1 MTPAQDAP
9 RSSERTSVRDM
20 SVLAIQPVQTASAV
34 GGPSG
39 PAPGAGGFDA
49 LLAAVGSQDA
59 PPTTTDTAAAPPLA
73 AGPEGG
79 LLIAGD
85 PLAEPPSLDVDAA
98 SDELADSLDANAPD
112 AVAGPSP
119 ALAQLATQ
127 VPTSSEAPSAA
138 GSHTPPA
145 WGRDKAA
152 GLPAATALANASSN
166 AAFLRTDDPPDAP
179 SAPKG
184 DEASAASLSTPA
196 PGEPPRSA
204 RAASAPPAPAAAVSA
219 APAAA
224 STSDSAIAAASPPE
238 PPETAPT
245 TQAATPP
252 SAAATAALVAPPR
265 AEPAPRPGKTD
276 RARAAEDVDVAPTGE
291 GRRIADGAAGPRP
304 VQAAQVTV
312 QPGAEP
318 PRTDILPA
326 ATDPEDPTAPAP
338 IDAAAADAA
347 AIAPSLSATPP
358 VRGAPETVANLAAHI
373 LKKLEGRSTRFD
385 VELDPAG
392 LGKVD
397 VRIEIGAHGR
407 MTAAM
412 TFDNPQAAQ
421 DLKARSSELRQALEQ
436 AGFDLSG
443 GLTFD
448 VARDGGGRGQQAWQD
463 AEQGGQ
469 SFRGHAFRAA
479 LDSAT
484 GAADSAVQ
492 GALRLRQGVNA
503 GLDLRI

>member
-20 SVLAIQPVQTASAV
+20 SALAIQPVQTVSAV

-39 PAPGAGGFDA
+39 PAPGAGGFDV

-59 PPTTTDTAAAPPLA
+59 SPTTTDGAVAPTLA
-73 AGPEGG
+73 AGPDGG
-79 LLIAGD
+79 LLVAGD
-85 PLAEPPSLDVDAA
+85 PLAETPSLDVDAV
-98 SDELADSLDANAPD
+98 SDELTDSLVANAPD
-112 AVAGPSP
+112 IAAGPAP
-119 ALAQLATQ
+119 ALVQ
-127 VPTSSEAPSAA
+127 VPTSSEASSAA
-138 GSHTPPA
+138 GSHTAPA
-145 WGRDKAA
+145 WGRDKTA
-152 GLPAATALANASSN
+152 GLPAATALANASPN
-166 AAFLRTDDPPDAP
+166 AAFLRTEDSPDAP

-184 DEASAASLSTPA
+184 DGAGAVSLSSPA
-196 PGEPPRSA
+196 PGEPPRQG
-204 RAASAPPAPAAAVSA
+204 RVASAPPTPAANVSA
-219 APAAA
+219 TPAAA
-224 STSDSAIAAASPPE
+224 STPDSDIAAASPPG
-238 PPETAPT
+238 PPEPAPT
-245 TQAATPP
+245 IQATTATPP
-252 SAAATAALVAPPR
+252 ATTTAALVAPPR
-265 AEPAPRPGKTD
+265 AEPAPRAGKSD
-276 RARAAEDVDVAPTGE
+276 RARAADGVDVAPPGA

-304 VQAAQVTV
+304 VQAAEAAVPT
-312 QPGAEP
+312 GAEP
-318 PRTDILPA
+318 PRIDISTA
-326 ATDPEDPTAPAP
+326 ATDSEDPIAPMP
-338 IDAAAADAA
+338 IDAATADAA
-347 AIAPSLSATPP
+347 AIAPSLSATAP

-421 DLKARSSELRQALEQ
+421 DLKARSNELRQALEQ

-479 LDSAT
+479 LDSAI